1 MSVKFF
7 GQFLVLEG
15 AISAVELRS
24 AVDLSESENM
34 LIGELATEAKLIS
47 EEQALELNRQQLR
60 KDMPFGALA
69 VEEGL
74 ITEEQLEG
82 LLRKQAEMRLRLG
95 EACVRLGYLDQT
107 SVYELLRKFHDDQE
121 PYTED
126 EIDLPGDLSGNP
138 AAAFI
143 LNFFPRMTMRVS
155 RIHVKVSPMSGD
167 NLPNQPHKAS
177 ISLQGEQGLKIMLGA
192 GDDYASKLLTGM
204 HRIMGGDAPSESEVE
219 AEDLQDILGSFL
231 DIVAGNALEVLAA
244 DGVKLEVSPTELGA
258 EVEKGISFQIVTTYG
273 SPTLTLAAI

>member
-15 AISAVELRS
+15 AITAGELRS

-60 KDMPFGALA
+60 KDKPFGELA
-69 VEEGL
+69 
-74 ITEEQLEG
+74 IAEG
-82 LLRKQAEMRLRLG
+82 LLTEDQLNGLLKKQGEMRLRLG

-107 SVYELLRKFHDDQE
+107 SINELLRKFHEDQA
-121 PYTED
+121 PYSVNEV
-126 EIDLPGDLSGNP
+126 DLPGDLSGNL
-138 AAAFI
+138 AAAFV

-155 RIHVKVSPMSGD
+155 RIHVKVSP
-167 NLPNQPHKAS
+167 LPDDGLPDQPHKAS
-177 ISLQGEQGLKIMLGA
+177 IELQGERGLKIMLGA

-204 HRIMGGDAPSESEVE
+204 HRIMGGDAPGETEVE
-219 AEDLQDILGSFL
+219 AADLQDILGSFL

-244 DGVKLEVSPTELGA
+244 DGVKLEVSPTELGG
-258 EVEKGISFQIVTTYG
+258 EVQSGISFQIVTTHG
-273 SPTLTLAAI
+273 SPTLTLAPL